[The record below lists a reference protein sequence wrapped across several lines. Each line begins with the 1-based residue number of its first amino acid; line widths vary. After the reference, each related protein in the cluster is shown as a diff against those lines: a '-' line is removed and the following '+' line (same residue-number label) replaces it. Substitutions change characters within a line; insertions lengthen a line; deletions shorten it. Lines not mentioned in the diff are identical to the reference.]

1 VGINERRQRE
11 KQEMRELIL
20 AAALR
25 LFAEESFERTTM
37 RRIAEVIEYT
47 PGTIYGYFKDK
58 SEILYALHVRGFE
71 ELVARM
77 EAALVGV
84 TAPGERLGALG
95 RAYIRFAFDN
105 PIQYDLMFLSKTT
118 AKKILA
124 DAEWDCGERAYG
136 LLRNEVRGFLEHHH
150 STVDPEVATFTCWST
165 VHGMVALVI
174 RDRCIFF
181 PTEALPAIV
190 DAAFQQY
197 LTMMTT
203 AAPAL
208 THPPVSS
215 PFQALPS

>member
-1 VGINERRQRE
+1 
-11 KQEMRELIL
+11 MRELIL
-20 AAALR
+20 AAASR

-58 SEILYALHVRGFE
+58 SEILYTLHERGFE
-71 ELVARM
+71 DLVHRM
-77 EAALVGV
+77 EEALVGV
-84 TAPGERLGALG
+84 SDPTARLGALG

-124 DAEWDCGERAYG
+124 DAEWDCGKRSYE
-136 LLRNEVRGFLEHHH
+136 LLRTEVRAFLDHHR

-165 VHGMVALVI
+165 VHGMVALVL

-181 PTEALPAIV
+181 PPEALPAIV
-190 DAAFQQY
+190 DAAFAQY
-197 LTMMTT
+197 LAMMTT

-208 THPPVSS
+208 TQPPIAS